1 MRVVVAEDSAVLR
14 DGLVRLLHAKGHKV
28 AGEVD
33 NADDLLPAVARH
45 EPDVVV
51 VDVRMP
57 PTGTDDG
64 LRAAIEVRQRHPRV
78 GILVFSQYVE
88 AHQARRLLTEDATG
102 IGYLL
107 KDRVSEI
114 GEFVAAIERIADGGT
129 VLDPEVISRLMTAG
143 RDRPGLAGLSP
154 REREV
159 LALMAEGR
167 SNAAI
172 ANALVVTPGAVEKYI
187 GAIFTKLDL
196 PSTGD
201 SNRRVLAVLHY
212 LEA

>member
-1 MRVVVAEDSAVLR
+1 MRVLIAEDSAILR
-14 DGLVRLLHAKGHKV
+14 DGLVRLLHAKGHEV
-28 AGEVD
+28 VGEVD
-33 NADDLLPAVARH
+33 NADDLASAVARH
-45 EPDVVV
+45 DPDVAV

-64 LRAAIEVRQRHPRV
+64 LRAAIEVRRRHPRV

-88 AHQARRLLTEDATG
+88 AHQARRLLSEDASG

-107 KDRVSEI
+107 KDRVTEV
-114 GEFVAAIERIADGGT
+114 GEFVNAVERIAGGDT
-129 VLDPEVISRLMTAG
+129 VLDPEVVSRLMMA
-143 RDRPGLAGLSP
+143 RDSRPGMAGLSP

-172 ANALVVTPGAVEKYI
+172 ANALVVTSGAVEKYVK
-187 GAIFTKLDL
+187 AIFTKLHL
-196 PSTGD
+196 PPTGD
-201 SNRRVLAVLHY
+201 SNRRVLAVLRY
-212 LEA
+212 LES